1 MCPNVFILD
10 LYDFKVQFRKKKI
23 LIELQV
29 AYYARIDSSIFNLK
43 NTLINL
49 GKSSLFTLQQASSYS
64 TNETVFM

>member
-1 MCPNVFILD
+1 MYPNVFILD
-10 LYDFKVQFRKKKI
+10 LYDFKVQFRKKKC

-64 TNETVFM
+64 TSDTVFM